1 MKVQLVT
8 LDLEMGSKFTVSK
21 ISDFSSPKSFDTFDV
36 NIIDLRSEKIYQDY
50 ESNGYNINYLDDF
63 HAINKIIIDSKKTK
77 FLFIYPGDIKFSTG
91 GNIYHQQIH
100 KKPIKHMLPHI
111 SQQFSSLHKEL
122 GCDFSF
128 EITKQIGEISKS
140 KSGWALELN
149 MVSWGGR
156 EPKFDLRSWA
166 PDHQKMGKG
175 VTLTQEDL
183 VSLKALLNA
192 MEL

>member
-1 MKVQLVT
+1 MA
-8 LDLEMGSKFTVSK
+8 D
-21 ISDFSSPKSFDTFDV
+21 
-36 NIIDLRSEKIYQDY
+36 
-50 ESNGYNINYLDDF
+50 
-63 HAINKIIIDSKKTK
+63 
-77 FLFIYPGDIKFSTG
+77 
-91 GNIYHQQIH
+91 
-100 KKPIKHMLPHI
+100 
-111 SQQFSSLHKEL
+111 
-122 GCDFSF
+122 DFSF

-140 KSGWALELN
+140 KSGWAFELN